1 MTLAVPSGWAQPAA
15 AAFGPIA
22 PGASKTVDVGVSVPE
37 GTPADSYTVRATA
50 RAEQGTA
57 RATTTIQV
65 IGDTI
70 EFTPGT
76 DAEKPW
82 LVDPDGSQL
91 DGAIHDGNGRFAD
104 NGSHFTY
111 RFDIPAG
118 VTGGKLTLEI
128 GNEYLVSVSSDDQT
142 YREVLRETS
151 EEHDLNNLDPP
162 HELDLNTLLGGS
174 RTLYVRIG
182 DSFPQDGWGGWLGH
196 LKLELT
202 RG

>member
-1 MTLAVPSGWAQPAA
+1 MPVH
-15 AAFGPIA
+15 
-22 PGASKTVDVGVSVPE
+22 V
-37 GTPADSYTVRATA
+37 
-50 RAEQGTA
+50 
-57 RATTTIQV
+57 TI
-65 IGDTI
+65 TNI

-91 DGAIHDGNGRFAD
+91 DGAIHDGHGRFAD

-128 GNEYLVSVSSDDQT
+128 ANEYLVSVSSDDRT
-142 YREVLRETS
+142 YREVLPEPS
-151 EEHDLNNLDPP
+151 EQHDLNNLDPP
-162 HELDLNTLLGGS
+162 HELDLNTLLAGG

-182 DSFPQDGWGGWLGH
+182 DSFPRDGWGGWLGH

-202 RG
+202 RA

>member
-1 MTLAVPSGWAQPAA
+1 MS
-15 AAFGPIA
+15 PIA
-22 PGASKTVDVGVSVPE
+22 PGESKTVDVGVSVPD

-50 RAEQGTA
+50 RAAQGTA
-57 RATTTIQV
+57 RATTTVQV

-142 YREVLRETS
+142 YREVLRES
-151 EEHDLNNLDPP
+151 NEEHDLNNLDPP

-174 RTLYVRIG
+174 RTLYLRIG

-202 RG
+202 RT

>member
-1 MTLAVPSGWAQPAA
+1 MPVH
-15 AAFGPIA
+15 
-22 PGASKTVDVGVSVPE
+22 V
-37 GTPADSYTVRATA
+37 
-50 RAEQGTA
+50 
-57 RATTTIQV
+57 TI
-65 IGDTI
+65 TNI

-91 DGAIHDGNGRFAD
+91 DGAIHDGHGRFAG

-128 GNEYLVSVSSDDQT
+128 AKEYLVSVSSDDQT
-142 YREVLRETS
+142 YREVLPEPS
-151 EEHDLNNLDPP
+151 EQHDLNNLDPP
-162 HELDLNTLLGGS
+162 HELDLNTLSPAAARCTCASATASPG
-174 RTLYVRIG
+174 TA
-182 DSFPQDGWGGWLGH
+182 WGGWLGH

-202 RG
+202 RA